1 MHHYSATIMII
12 AHLSLN
18 NIARADEIFVFKD
31 VNGHT
36 TFTDNK
42 IIGENLR
49 YIRSYGR
56 PQANHN
62 CNNIKARA
70 IKLKPL
76 FERYSQE
83 IGFDSKLAM
92 AVGFTESCFDTKA
105 VSKVG
110 AQGVMQLMPTTAKQL
125 GVGNSFSA
133 RQNIKG
139 GINYLK
145 KMYVLF
151 NGNIKKTLA
160 AYNAGPSNVKKY
172 NGIPPFKET
181 QRYVKKVLKKYKEYL
196 KAKK

>member
-1 MHHYSATIMII
+1 MVTGGRVIN
-12 AHLSLN
+12 SLN
-18 NIARADEIFVFKD
+18 
-31 VNGHT
+31 
-36 TFTDNK
+36 TDNR
-42 IIGENLR
+42 IIWPMLLPSV
-49 YIRSYGR
+49 YL
-56 PQANHN
+56 
-62 CNNIKARA
+62 C
-70 IKLKPL
+70 
-76 FERYSQE
+76 
-83 IGFDSKLAM
+83 
-92 AVGFTESCFDTKA
+92 TKA

>member
-1 MHHYSATIMII
+1 MHHYSATIIII
-12 AHLSLN
+12 AYLSFSN
-18 NIARADEIFVFKD
+18 AAKADEIFVFK
-31 VNGHT
+31 NGKGHT

-42 IIGENLR
+42 LLEKTCINI
-49 YIRSYGR
+49 YSYSR

-62 CNNIKARA
+62 CSNIKARA
-70 IKLKPL
+70 TKLKPL

-92 AVGFTESCFDTKA
+92 AVGFTESSFDTKA

-125 GVGNSFSA
+125 GVGNSFRA

-160 AYNAGPSNVKKY
+160 AYNA
-172 NGIPPFKET
+172 
-181 QRYVKKVLKKYKEYL
+181 
-196 KAKK
+196 

>member
-1 MHHYSATIMII
+1 M
-12 AHLSLN
+12 
-18 NIARADEIFVFKD
+18 
-31 VNGHT
+31 
-36 TFTDNK
+36 
-42 IIGENLR
+42 
-49 YIRSYGR
+49 
-56 PQANHN
+56 
-62 CNNIKARA
+62 
-70 IKLKPL
+70 KPL